1 MLPQSHP
8 SCSARTSPS
17 FPRVSEGGMVP
28 RKYNVKLT
36 YSLLKMSKLESFYTW
51 ESGTFWKSFTKFAAL
66 KESKYSNFDIFNNE
80 QAWRGWNQLPNTPSP
95 PPYRTYIKKRRV
107 HSPESSPES
116 GVQTRFLMK
125 FMKISLKLSRLYIS
139 FSFQWPLSTSKACSI
154 SDIRSLSAVDTWCG
168 PKLSI
173 ISLRLTV
180 LQFTIITNRAQTSP
194 DPSTPEHSVS
204 VERQYKPAFP

>member
-1 MLPQSHP
+1 MLPQSHS
-8 SCSARTSPS
+8 SCSARTSPF
-17 FPRVSEGGMVP
+17 FPHVNEGGMVP

-36 YSLLKMSKLESFYTW
+36 YSLLKMSKLKSFYTW

-66 KESKYSNFDIFNNE
+66 KESQYSNSNNE
-80 QAWRGWNQLPNTPSP
+80 QAWRGWNQRLKSTP
-95 PPYRTYIKKRRV
+95 PPIPHPAPIKNICKK
-107 HSPESSPES
+107 ESSPES

-125 FMKISLKLSRLYIS
+125 FMKISLNLSRLYIS
-139 FSFQWPLSTSKACSI
+139 FPIQWPLTTSKACSI

-180 LQFTIITNRAQTSP
+180 LQFTLITNRAQTSP

-204 VERQYKPAFP
+204 VERQYKLALP